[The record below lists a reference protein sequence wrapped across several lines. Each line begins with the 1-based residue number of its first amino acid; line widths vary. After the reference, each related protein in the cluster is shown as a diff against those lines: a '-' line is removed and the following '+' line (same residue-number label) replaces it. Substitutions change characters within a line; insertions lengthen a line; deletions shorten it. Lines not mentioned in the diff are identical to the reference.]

1 MRRSALQ
8 ILVTGGA
15 GFIGSNLCDR
25 LLREGHRVVC
35 IDNFSTG
42 TWENVDMMP
51 CADRFTVID
60 RDICEPILMDLPK
73 FDEIYNLACPASPP
87 HYQADAVATMRTCS
101 DGTRSVLDRA
111 RRDGARVFHASTSE
125 IYGDPL
131 VHPQVEAYTGNVHT
145 IGPRACYDEGKRF
158 AESLIHAYAA
168 QYGVDAKIAR
178 LFNTYG
184 PRMRIDDGRLISNFV
199 TQALGG
205 EDVTVYGDGTHTRS
219 LCYVDDTVEAI
230 IRLIR
235 SDVNASTPVNIGN
248 PVEMQVIDIA
258 LRVMAAIGSES
269 RIRYLELPVHD
280 PARRLPDIR
289 RAQALLGWTPAI
301 PLEEGLAR
309 SIDWFAAR
317 ITLRRTGLL
326 AAG

>member
-1 MRRSALQ
+1 MQ

-15 GFIGSNLCDR
+15 GFVGSALCDR
-25 LLREGHRVVC
+25 LLKEGNRVVC

-42 TWENVDMMP
+42 SWDNVYSMP
-51 CADRFTVID
+51 CADRFTAIE

-101 DGTRSVLDRA
+101 DGTRNVLDRA
-111 RRDGARVFHASTSE
+111 LRDGSRVFHASTSE

-131 VHPQVEAYTGNVHT
+131 VHPQVEGYTGNVNT

-184 PRMRIDDGRLISNFV
+184 PRMRTDDGRLISNFV
-199 TQALGG
+199 TQALSGQ
-205 EDVTVYGDGTHTRS
+205 DVTVYGDGTHTRS
-219 LCYVDDTVEAI
+219 LCYVDDTVDGI
-230 IRLIR
+230 VRLMR
-235 SDVNASTPVNIGN
+235 SDVRADMPVNIGN
-248 PVEMQVIDIA
+248 PVEMRVVDIA
-258 LRVMAAIGSES
+258 RQVMEAIGSGS
-269 RIRYLELPVHD
+269 SIRHLDLPVHD
-280 PARRLPDIR
+280 PSRRLPDIR
-289 RAQALLGWTPAI
+289 RAMTLLGWKPTI
-301 PLEEGLAR
+301 PLADGLAR
-309 SIDWFAAR
+309 TIAWFEER
-317 ITLRRTGLL
+317 IADERDGGL
-326 AAG
+326 AAAG